1 MQCLGGGE
9 ITLVNIIQDFIP
21 KGRRNRPGYS
31 MVPKYITIHDT
42 GNNNAGATAKMHDRY
57 VKGDS
62 AASVPASWHFTV
74 DDKEVYQ
81 HLPLSENGWH
91 AGDGAN
97 GPGNRQSIGI
107 EICMNKDGNRE
118 LSEINA
124 AWLCAKLIKETPSLL
139 NFPACMKQHY
149 DWSRKNCP
157 QVIRGSAGGW
167 EGFLGQVKGFL
178 GVKGGGDIDM
188 LKVAIVV
195 NSLVDVLV
203 VEPLAKKLDAPI
215 FLRGACGQ
223 LNAETVI
230 VAGGDGK
237 LFERPGVQVVNLSG
251 KDRWLTASNV
261 GEYYRS
267 L

>member
-1 MQCLGGGE
+1 M
-9 ITLVNIIQDFIP
+9 VNIIQDFIP
-21 KGRRNRPGYS
+21 KGRRNRPAYS
-31 MVPKYITIHDT
+31 MAPRYITIHDT
-42 GNNNAGATAKMHDRY
+42 GNSNAGADAEMHSGY
-57 VKGDS
+57 VKGGR
-62 AASVPASWHFTV
+62 AANIPASWHFTV
-74 DDKEVYQ
+74 DDKEIYQ
-81 HLPLSENGWH
+81 HLPLTENGWH
-91 AGDGAN
+91 AGDGGS
-97 GPGNRQSIGI
+97 GPGNRQSIGT
-107 EICMNKDGNRE
+107 EICMNPDGNRE
-118 LSEINA
+118 LAERNA

-139 NFPACMKQHY
+139 DFPACMKQHY
-149 DWSRKNCP
+149 DWSGKNCP
-157 QVIRGSAGGW
+157 QVIRRRASGW

-178 GVKGGGDIDM
+178 DVREKGGEADM

-195 NSLVDVLV
+195 NSLADVLA
-203 VEPLAKKLDAPI
+203 VEPLAKRLDAPI